1 MITVYKYEIDL
12 RAQQRD
18 EISEFSDLQMPSG
31 AELLSAGCQFA
42 NSPEIVGIWA
52 RVNTDAE
59 QKTRRIRIVGT
70 GHPAP
75 PSTFGNEGLHLA
87 SIITLGGSLVWHVFD
102 GGER

>member
-12 RAQQRD
+12 RAQERD
-18 EISEFSDLQMPSG
+18 EISEYSDLQMPSG
-31 AELLSAGCQFA
+31 AELLSAGCQILSEVVA
-42 NSPEIVGIWA
+42 VWA
-52 RVNTDAE
+52 RVDTDAPL
-59 QKTRRIRIVGT
+59 KTRRIRICGT

-87 SIITLGGSLVWHVFD
+87 TIITAGGALVWHVFD